1 MCGRP
6 KIRISVAFICE
17 IRKISTER
25 LTSRCDNSCW
35 FHGEWPARCGAASE
49 ASGAATF
56 LGFRL
61 RLRPKIRISV
71 AFVCEIRRLRRAQAW
86 LRRDPCPAWY
96 NLGAPAAA
104 PCAVVLDV
112 GIIHQSLIACQDL
125 GSAKGYPRRIRLG
138 CPAGL
143 ARSSFPMSLAGV
155 TLRVTDF
162 HFDSKNASRGPYF
175 PTDDTLFRILG
186 PHVLVGLE
194 PQVILDIVLI
204 QNRI

>member
-1 MCGRP
+1 MKFG
-6 KIRISVAFICE
+6 A
-17 IRKISTER
+17 
-25 LTSRCDNSCW
+25 
-35 FHGEWPARCGAASE
+35 CGA
-49 ASGAATF
+49 
-56 LGFRL
+56 
-61 RLRPKIRISV
+61 P
-71 AFVCEIRRLRRAQAW
+71 LRRG
-86 LRRDPCPAWY
+86 PCPARA

-104 PCAVVLDV
+104 PRAVVLDV

-186 PHVLVGLE
+186 PVATPPESWG
-194 PQVILDIVLI
+194 
-204 QNRI
+204 